1 MPNKL
6 FITDDERV
14 KFPVRRRLLPQGNP
28 FFVGTSVDRTPPPS
42 STQGSNAP
50 NQLDKSLADRLN
62 RLDQRSL
69 LTGVVSSDM
78 DATHCINAVR
88 DNEDLRTDVEH
99 ILNRQRILGSDG
111 DKFELNGVQNLFL
124 VEANFHRMYN
134 LRNGFAIVPITS
146 QLQTILA
153 FLQVTNVHWNFL
165 CRERGEIVD
174 RPLSFG
180 ETPAFKNPT
189 WRIFI
194 LEPRIWFNDGRSL
207 DILQKPHLYSQ
218 DPNIPSVWEP
228 YVTLPADD
236 HALLRHKTQNT
247 ERKFIHSCRH
257 PLQEDLDSGVAYMPT
272 TREES
277 QNLSV
282 LAFIINAQDKFR
294 HAECASFPTLQN
306 SELRE
311 ASKLCG
317 QIVDEFYYLPNLAAL
332 KATPTIRSSHRI
344 STLGRD
350 GSQDRVD
357 SVNGS
362 SSTGTVTATRMEV
375 PGREGQRES
384 EVFDGY
390 MQREDEVDE
399 EDGRGKV
406 DDEDQPMFNS
416 YGREYL
422 LVRESKMALAK
433 VNDPNVPVRER
444 VELFNLVLRGVQHK

>member
-1 MPNKL
+1 MCCM
-6 FITDDERV
+6 
-14 KFPVRRRLLPQGNP
+14 
-28 FFVGTSVDRTPPPS
+28 S
-42 STQGSNAP
+42 
-50 NQLDKSLADRLN
+50 
-62 RLDQRSL
+62 
-69 LTGVVSSDM
+69 
-78 DATHCINAVR
+78 
-88 DNEDLRTDVEH
+88 
-99 ILNRQRILGSDG
+99 
-111 DKFELNGVQNLFL
+111 
-124 VEANFHRMYN
+124 
-134 LRNGFAIVPITS
+134 
-146 QLQTILA
+146 
-153 FLQVTNVHWNFL
+153 
-165 CRERGEIVD
+165 GETVD

-180 ETPAFKNPT
+180 KIPASKNPT
-189 WRIFI
+189 WQIFI

-272 TREES
+272 AREES

-282 LAFIINAQDKFR
+282 LASIINAEDKFR
-294 HAECASFPTLQN
+294 HAEGASFPTLQN
-306 SELRE
+306 PELRE

-332 KATPTIRSSHRI
+332 KATPTVSSSHRI

-357 SVNGS
+357 LVNSS
-362 SSTGTVTATRMEV
+362 SSTGTVTATRMDV

-384 EVFDGY
+384 DEDEVFDGY
-390 MQREDEVDE
+390 MQGEDEVDK
-399 EDGRGKV
+399 EDGRVKV
-406 DDEDQPMFNS
+406 DDEDQPMFDS

-422 LVRESKMALAK
+422 SVRESKMALAK
-433 VNDPNVPVRER
+433 VDDPNVPVRER
-444 VELFNLVLRGVQHK
+444 VELFKLV